1 MFYFILIIY
10 YNIYIYIYRIMT
22 VRLNHVQS
30 IMLMG
35 KSKHLRFPCKN
46 GRRSARPLWMSSSDP
61 QLHLN
66 DQRFNRLPL
75 NEQV

>member
-1 MFYFILIIY
+1 
-10 YNIYIYIYRIMT
+10 MT

-61 QLHLN
+61 Q
-66 DQRFNRLPL
+66 
-75 NEQV
+75 